1 MVYLCAIVNLKI
13 NFSMKKSIKKSVF
26 VLAWDLKKSL
36 SLNMSDALSW
46 AWYLVKENLEDCL
59 LISFTKKSGENVKR
73 IVSKSISKFYTF
85 KGSDRKAKEGLNKF
99 IDLSKVA
106 KNLITGKKSSLF
118 TSCYNYNTL

>member
-1 MVYLCAIVNLKI
+1 
-13 NFSMKKSIKKSVF
+13 MKKTIRKSVF
-26 VLAWDLKKSL
+26 TLAWDLKKSL
-36 SLNMSDALSW
+36 SLNMSEALSW